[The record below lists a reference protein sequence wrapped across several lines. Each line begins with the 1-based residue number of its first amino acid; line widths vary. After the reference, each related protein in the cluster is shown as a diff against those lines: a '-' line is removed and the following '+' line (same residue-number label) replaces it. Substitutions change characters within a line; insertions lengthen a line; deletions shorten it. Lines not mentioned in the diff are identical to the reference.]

1 MTTEPLLD
9 PASVVSAH
17 SDQLHRAIERSG
29 VCTFC
34 VLIDSRLSPL
44 EDDHLLVSLGRP
56 SVRVKPRDSRVE
68 AQLCPTLFALDP
80 SRARDSFALQS
91 CIAEALVERA
101 PESVNAG
108 NGRRISAFLMADAPL
123 ERVAQHLG
131 QSLVHR
137 APSAFGDHVWTQ
149 LHFYDPAVMWWL
161 WPILTGVQRQQLL
174 GPIQAW
180 CLLDPIGAWQT
191 LDCPQRDDAQVS
203 ATLMLDEKQWPDVR
217 GITALNAALRD
228 CLGSGAGP
236 SAASF
241 ALYQRTAF
249 DALRRAHR
257 HGWHAA
263 RDQSAFVLKALTVS
277 PQFDSHPKVQALL
290 AARQAG
296 VSFQRL
302 IDELGDVDWQRIRA
316 DLQTTSQPTDSATHG
331 TVA

>member
-1 MTTEPLLD
+1 MTTKALLD

-29 VCTFC
+29 VRTFC
-34 VLIDSRLSPL
+34 VLVDSRLRPL
-44 EDDHLLVSLGRP
+44 EDDHPLVSLGGP
-56 SVRVKPRDSRVE
+56 SVRVKPRDNRVD
-68 AQLCPTLFALDP
+68 AQLCPTLFALDL
-80 SRARDSFALQS
+80 SRARDSFTLQS

-108 NGRRISAFLMADAPL
+108 NGRRIAAFLMADAPI

-137 APSAFGDHVWTQ
+137 APSASGSHVWTQ

-161 WPILTGVQRQQLL
+161 WPTLTGVQRQQLL
-174 GPIQAW
+174 GPIHAW

-191 LDCPQRDDAQVS
+191 LDCSQRDDAQVS
-203 ATLMLDEKQWPDVR
+203 ATLLLDEKQWPDVR
-217 GITALNAALRD
+217 GIAALNAALRD
-228 CLGSGAGP
+228 CLGAGAGP
-236 SAASF
+236 SAASL

-277 PQFDSHPKVQALL
+277 PLFDQHPKVQALL
-290 AARQAG
+290 AARHADA
-296 VSFQRL
+296 SFQRL
-302 IDELGDVDWQRIRA
+302 IDELGDADWQRIRA
-316 DLQTTSQPTDSATHG
+316 DMQGSQSPCDSTTHF
-331 TVA
+331 